1 MENYVTNFKFLI
13 WGGTMKNKGFWE
25 GSDTAHSPL
34 ATLPVDALYE
44 VLDYLYEFEKE
55 DWIESDKPR
64 DHIFI
69 QIEKMAKWYNTN
81 RNTIEKARGTKIN
94 MKPLSKLL

>member
-1 MENYVTNFKFLI
+1 MI
-13 WGGTMKNKGFWE
+13 NKGFWE
-25 GSDTAHSPL
+25 GSETAHSPL
-34 ATLPVDALYE
+34 ASLPLDALRE
-44 VLDYLYEFEKE
+44 VLLYLYDIEKTY
-55 DWIESDKPR
+55 WIAEGKQR

>member
-1 MENYVTNFKFLI
+1 
-13 WGGTMKNKGFWE
+13 MKNRGFWE
-25 GSDTAHSPL
+25 GSETAHSPL
-34 ATLPVDALYE
+34 ATLPVDELYDI
-44 VLDYLYEFEKE
+44 LDYMYHLEKE

-69 QIEKMAKWYNTN
+69 KVEKVTKWYNTN

-94 MKPLSKLL
+94 LKPLSNLL